1 MYWKASKDIT
11 SIMTWKKV
19 PVLVTTS
26 AVTKHF
32 DLSAGEVLAHSS
44 DALQSALQKIGL
56 GLILAMW

>member
-32 DLSAGEVLAHSS
+32 DLSAREVLAHSS
-44 DALQSALQKIGL
+44 DALQSALQK
-56 GLILAMW
+56 

>member
-19 PVLVTTS
+19 PVLVTMS

-32 DLSAGEVLAHSS
+32 DLSAREVLARTPKCT
-44 DALQSALQKIGL
+44 AKIGL
-56 GLILAMW
+56 GLMLAMW

>member
-19 PVLVTTS
+19 PVLVTMS

-32 DLSAGEVLAHSS
+32 DLSAREVLAHSS
-44 DALQSALQKIGL
+44 DALQSALQK
-56 GLILAMW
+56 